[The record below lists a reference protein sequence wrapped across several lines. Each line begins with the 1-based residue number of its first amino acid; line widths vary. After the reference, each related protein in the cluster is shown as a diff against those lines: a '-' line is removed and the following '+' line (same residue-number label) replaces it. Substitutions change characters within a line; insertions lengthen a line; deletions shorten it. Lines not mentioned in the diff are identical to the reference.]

1 MLHSIICVK
10 THFKMSYN
18 QIDNIPPCTLQEVN
32 ESPETLRYIWYPGAV
47 YLVSGISVISGIWY
61 IRYICY
67 LVYPLYLV
75 SRTRDLRARDIR
87 TTKCFERDVRRPDHE
102 EQDDKLWAW
111 VRRTTQHELQKHF
124 KNCFSGCESRSLVG
138 WTSTTTRW
146 TLTPVSSK
154 LAAVSLWRKKG
165 QHPKLFS
172 LQITTQKT
180 WWLARPSSS
189 TTWSGSA
196 VYSISSQSKT
206 CRSSFTPSSFP
217 QVIHV
222 TTMAK
227 CISKKKTHPLKYVS
241 WSVPHEIFTACRKKY
256 IDGAKW

>member
-10 THFKMSYN
+10 THFKMPYN
-18 QIDNIPPCTLQEVN
+18 QFDNIPPCTLQEVN

-47 YLVSGISVISGIWY
+47 YLVSGISVISGIQNSRSTGSRHSDDKVFWK
-61 IRYICY
+61 RC
-67 LVYPLYLV
+67 PA
-75 SRTRDLRARDIR
+75 SGSWRTRRSTMSLGEEDS
-87 TTKCFERDVRRPDHE
+87 TT
-102 EQDDKLWAW
+102 WASK
-111 VRRTTQHELQKHF
+111 TLQ

-165 QHPKLFS
+165 QHAKLFS

-206 CRSSFTPSSFP
+206 CRSSFTQSSFP

-227 CISKKKTHPLKYVS
+227 CISIKNTAPELCILISASWDIYSLSKKIYRRSQMV
-241 WSVPHEIFTACRKKY
+241 TAAQKSTFS
-256 IDGAKW
+256 

>member
-1 MLHSIICVK
+1 MSGVRIMKNK
-10 THFKMSYN
+10 TINYELGWGGQHNMSFKNTS
-18 QIDNIPPCTLQEVN
+18 
-32 ESPETLRYIWYPGAV
+32 
-47 YLVSGISVISGIWY
+47 
-61 IRYICY
+61 
-67 LVYPLYLV
+67 
-75 SRTRDLRARDIR
+75 
-87 TTKCFERDVRRPDHE
+87 
-102 EQDDKLWAW
+102 
-111 VRRTTQHELQKHF
+111 

-165 QHPKLFS
+165 QHAKLFS

-180 WWLARPSSS
+180 WSLARPSSS

-227 CISKKKTHPLKYVS
+227 CILIKNTYPELCILISASWDIYSLSKKIYRRSQMV
-241 WSVPHEIFTACRKKY
+241 TAAQKSTFS
-256 IDGAKW
+256 

>member
-1 MLHSIICVK
+1 
-10 THFKMSYN
+10 MSLGEE
-18 QIDNIPPCTLQEVN
+18 DSTTWASKTLQ
-32 ESPETLRYIWYPGAV
+32 
-47 YLVSGISVISGIWY
+47 
-61 IRYICY
+61 
-67 LVYPLYLV
+67 
-75 SRTRDLRARDIR
+75 
-87 TTKCFERDVRRPDHE
+87 
-102 EQDDKLWAW
+102 
-111 VRRTTQHELQKHF
+111 

-146 TLTPVSSK
+146 TPTPVSSK

-206 CRSSFTPSSFP
+206 CRSSFTPSWSPQVTVGFVGKPDLEKICISRKSFP
-217 QVIHV
+217 NNSISWDIYSLTKMYRWSSVV
-222 TTMAK
+222 TAQMLTF
-227 CISKKKTHPLKYVS
+227 S
-241 WSVPHEIFTACRKKY
+241 
-256 IDGAKW
+256 

>member
-1 MLHSIICVK
+1 
-10 THFKMSYN
+10 MSLGE
-18 QIDNIPPCTLQEVN
+18 QDNTTWASKTLQ
-32 ESPETLRYIWYPGAV
+32 T
-47 YLVSGISVISGIWY
+47 
-61 IRYICY
+61 
-67 LVYPLYLV
+67 
-75 SRTRDLRARDIR
+75 
-87 TTKCFERDVRRPDHE
+87 
-102 EQDDKLWAW
+102 
-111 VRRTTQHELQKHF
+111 
-124 KNCFSGCESRSLVG
+124 NCFSGCESQSLVG

-165 QHPKLFS
+165 QHAKLFS

-217 QVIHV
+217 QVINV

-227 CISKKKTHPLKYVS
+227 CISIKNTSPELCILISASWDIYSLSKKIYRRSQMV
-241 WSVPHEIFTACRKKY
+241 TAAQKSTFS
-256 IDGAKW
+256 

>member
-1 MLHSIICVK
+1 M
-10 THFKMSYN
+10 
-18 QIDNIPPCTLQEVN
+18 P
-32 ESPETLRYIWYPGAV
+32 
-47 YLVSGISVISGIWY
+47 
-61 IRYICY
+61 
-67 LVYPLYLV
+67 
-75 SRTRDLRARDIR
+75 RTRDLRARDIR
-87 TTKCFERDVRRPDHE
+87 TTKCFERDVRCPDHE

-111 VRRTTQHELQKHF
+111 VSRTTQHELQEHF
-124 KNCFSGCESRSLVG
+124 KKLFLRVRITISCRMNFDDYPLDAHTCQFQVGSCKSL
-138 WTSTTTRW
+138 TQ
-146 TLTPVSSK
+146 
-154 LAAVSLWRKKG
+154 KG
-165 QHPKLFS
+165 QHAKLFS

-227 CISKKKTHPLKYVS
+227 CISIKNTSPEICILISASWDIYSLSKKIYRRSQMV
-241 WSVPHEIFTACRKKY
+241 TAAQKSTFS
-256 IDGAKW
+256 

>member
-1 MLHSIICVK
+1 MSGVRIMKNK
-10 THFKMSYN
+10 TINYELGWGGEHNMSFKNTSKK
-18 QIDNIPPCTLQEVN
+18 LF
-32 ESPETLRYIWYPGAV
+32 LRVRIT
-47 YLVSGISVISGIWY
+47 ISC
-61 IRYICY
+61 RMNFDD
-67 LVYPLYLV
+67 YPLDAHTCQFQVGSCKSL
-75 SRTRDLRARDIR
+75 
-87 TTKCFERDVRRPDHE
+87 
-102 EQDDKLWAW
+102 
-111 VRRTTQHELQKHF
+111 TQ
-124 KNCFSGCESRSLVG
+124 
-138 WTSTTTRW
+138 
-146 TLTPVSSK
+146 
-154 LAAVSLWRKKG
+154 KG
-165 QHPKLFS
+165 QHAKLFS

-227 CISKKKTHPLKYVS
+227 CISIKTHTLNYVS

>member
-1 MLHSIICVK
+1 
-10 THFKMSYN
+10 MSLGEE
-18 QIDNIPPCTLQEVN
+18 DSTTWASKTLQ
-32 ESPETLRYIWYPGAV
+32 T
-47 YLVSGISVISGIWY
+47 
-61 IRYICY
+61 
-67 LVYPLYLV
+67 
-75 SRTRDLRARDIR
+75 
-87 TTKCFERDVRRPDHE
+87 
-102 EQDDKLWAW
+102 
-111 VRRTTQHELQKHF
+111 
-124 KNCFSGCESRSLVG
+124 NCFSGCESRSLVG

-206 CRSSFTPSSFP
+206 CPSSFTPSSFP

-227 CISKKKTHPLKYVS
+227 CISKKKKHIPWNMYPDQCLMRYLQPVEKNISTEPNGNCS
-241 WSVPHEIFTACRKKY
+241 
-256 IDGAKW
+256 AKVNL